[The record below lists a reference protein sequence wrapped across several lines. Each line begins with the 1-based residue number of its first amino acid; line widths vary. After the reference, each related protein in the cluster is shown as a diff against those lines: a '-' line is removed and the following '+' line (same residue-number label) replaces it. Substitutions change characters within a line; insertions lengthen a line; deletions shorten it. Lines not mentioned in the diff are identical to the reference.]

1 MTRETE
7 VKAAVLHQPLSEL
20 VVEDIQVDKPGPRE
34 VLIRTRACG
43 VCHSDL
49 HFIDGL
55 YPAPLPLVPGH
66 EAAGVVEAVGE
77 DVTALKVGDHVVTCF
92 STFCGR
98 CEYCA
103 TGRLSLC
110 VDSSTKRKPA
120 DTPRIALG
128 SQPVHQLLNVAG
140 YAEQLLVHENGA
152 VAIDRDMPFDR
163 AALMGCAVV
172 TGAGSVLNTAG
183 VEAGEHV
190 AVIGCGGIGLA
201 AINAARIAG
210 AGRIVAID
218 PVPAKRALA
227 EKMGAT
233 DSFDPAAEGLREKVA
248 ELTKGGVHHAIEA
261 VGRIA
266 ASELAL
272 SLLRRGGTATIVG
285 MMPIHEKL
293 PMRALDLLA
302 EKKLQGCLMG
312 SNRFP
317 VDIPRLV
324 DFYLA
329 GRLDLDS
336 LIAERIPLAAIN
348 EALGKLRTGES
359 ARSVVM
365 FD

>member
-1 MTRETE
+1 M
-7 VKAAVLHQPLSEL
+7 KAAVLHQTLSDL
-20 VVEDIQVDKPGPRE
+20 VIEQVSVSKPGPRE
-34 VLIRTRACG
+34 VLIRTKACG

-55 YPAPLPLVPGH
+55 YPAPVPLVPGH

-77 DVTALKVGDHVVTCF
+77 DVTAIKPGDHVVTCF

-98 CEYCA
+98 CEYCV

-110 VDSSTKRKPA
+110 TDASTRRRP
-120 DTPRIALG
+120 DEPPRVALG
-128 SQPVHQLLNVAG
+128 DTGLHQLLNVGG

-172 TGAGSVLNTAG
+172 TGAGAILNAAG
-183 VEAGEHV
+183 VRAGEHV
-190 AVIGCGGIGLA
+190 AVVGCGGIGLA

-210 AGRIVAID
+210 AARIVAID

-227 EKMGAT
+227 EKLGAT
-233 DSFDPAAEGLREKVA
+233 DSFDANDPDLRKQVLA
-248 ELTKGGVHHAIEA
+248 LTKGGVHHAIEA
-261 VGRIA
+261 VGKIA
-266 ASELAL
+266 AGELAL
-272 SLLRRGGTATIVG
+272 ALLRRGGTATIVG
-285 MMPIHEKL
+285 MMPISEKL
-293 PMRALDLLA
+293 AMRATDLLA

-336 LIAERIPLAAIN
+336 LIAERVPLEQIN
-348 EALGKLRTGES
+348 GALERLRTGEA
-359 ARSVVM
+359 ARSVVV

>member
-1 MTRETE
+1 M
-7 VKAAVLHQPLSEL
+7 KAAVIRQLGTPLE
-20 VVEDIQVDKPGPRE
+20 IVDVAVSKPGPRE

-55 YPAPLPLVPGH
+55 YPAPLPFVPGH

-77 DVTALKVGDHVVTCF
+77 DVTALKAGDHVVTCF

-98 CEYCA
+98 CEFCV

-110 VDSSTKRKPA
+110 VDASTKRKP
-120 DTPRIALG
+120 TEPPRLSLDAA
-128 SQPVHQLLNVAG
+128 PAHQLLNVAG

-172 TGAGSVLNTAG
+172 TGAGAVLNTAE
-183 VEAGEHV
+183 VKAGEHV

-218 PVPAKRALA
+218 PVPAKRELA
-227 EKMGAT
+227 EKLGAT
-233 DSFDPAAEGLREKVA
+233 DSFSPESEKLREQVV

-266 ASELAL
+266 AGELAL

-285 MMPIHEKL
+285 MMPISEKL
-293 PMRALDLLA
+293 PMRSLDLLA

-324 DFYLA
+324 EFYLA

-336 LIAERIPLAAIN
+336 IIAERIGLEAIN
-348 EALGKLRTGES
+348 EAVAKLRTGEA
-359 ARSVVM
+359 ARSVVV
-365 FD
+365 FE